1 MRANRLITDYLL
13 VWILLSVALGLIFP
27 QLSRLS
33 SLSTLILA
41 VMIGSIS
48 LTLSP
53 ESFRSVRPASLGT
66 ILAVQTVMPFLAY
79 AVARA
84 LSLSPELTLGFVV
97 LGAVTPELVTP
108 VMTKLAGGDTA
119 LATTALIFVGFGSV
133 ALIPLSVLLLLGQS
147 VEYDPLLVVRQLLLA
162 VALPMAAA
170 VTLRA
175 KYPERIEVYDE
186 YLPSVSALMV
196 IIIIGIVTAA
206 NTDALLNQAVLGLVA
221 VGAAALNLMGYLLGW
236 VSSGLLDSWFN
247 RKQRITALYSV
258 GMRDFAVAAAIVVSA
273 GFPTIASV
281 PAVTF
286 GVIEMLTAAALS
298 HHFMRT

>member
-1 MRANRLITDYLL
+1 MNAYRLITDYLF
-13 VWILLSVALGLIFP
+13 VWILLSVALGLAVP

-33 SLSTLILA
+33 PLSTLILA

-66 ILAVQTVMPFLAY
+66 ILAVQTALPFLAY
-79 AVARA
+79 GVARA

-108 VMTKLAGGDTA
+108 VMTELAGGDTA
-119 LATTALIFVGFGSV
+119 LATTALVLVGFGSV
-133 ALIPLSVLLLLGQS
+133 ALIPLAIILLLGQS

-162 VALPMAAA
+162 VALPMTAALT
-170 VTLRA
+170 VRA
-175 KYPERIEVYDE
+175 KYPERIEGYDDV
-186 YLPSVSALMV
+186 LPSVSALMV
-196 IIIIGIVTAA
+196 IIIIGLVTAA
-206 NTDALLNQAVLGLVA
+206 NTDALQNQAVLGSVL
-221 VGAAALNLMGYLLGW
+221 VGAAALNLTGYLLGW
-236 VSSGLLDSWFN
+236 VSSGLLDAWFT
-247 RKQRITALYSV
+247 RKQRIAALYCV

-273 GFPTIASV
+273 GLPTIASL

-286 GVIEMLTAAALS
+286 GVIEMLTAAALA
-298 HHFMRT
+298 HYFRHT